1 MNRRGPRSETQ
12 RTDLWRGGGNKTFL
26 PGVSRRERRMA
37 WSIMSST
44 AFEVKENEDA
54 NLPRVSREEETVTLT
69 VWKAERP
76 YLERG
81 DDTFQN

>member
-1 MNRRGPRSETQ
+1 ME
-12 RTDLWRGGGNKTFL
+12 GGIKHSFL
-26 PGVSRRERRMA
+26 QESANDGVSRRERRMA

-44 AFEVKENEDA
+44 AFEVKEKDV

>member
-1 MNRRGPRSETQ
+1 ME
-12 RTDLWRGGGNKTFL
+12 GGIKHSFL
-26 PGVSRRERRMA
+26 RESANDGVSRRERRMA

-44 AFEVKENEDA
+44 AFEVKENEDV

-76 YLERG
+76 YLEREAMTRSRT
-81 DDTFQN
+81 DDREGRL